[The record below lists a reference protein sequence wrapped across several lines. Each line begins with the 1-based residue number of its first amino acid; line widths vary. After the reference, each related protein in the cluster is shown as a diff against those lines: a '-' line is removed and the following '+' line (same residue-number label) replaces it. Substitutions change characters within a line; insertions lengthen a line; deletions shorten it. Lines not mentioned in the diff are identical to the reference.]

1 MSLVHALLD
10 TKHKRE
16 LFFALLFFMLFLMEL
31 VDNVRFLWP
40 VSQAMQL
47 EDLYALIPLAA
58 HGMIGRVVFAL
69 FRAFPASV
77 GNYALVLVQSCSL
90 RFLCL
95 IGYTVYFLLAKDSS
109 PTIQYARKLT
119 QLLALG
125 IIVSLL
131 ALLVGGGMLLRFMTY
146 QSVLHAVKILSMILL
161 ISHGLLLIMIVLA
174 LLHLVQ
180 SYRKALQYYAVE
192 MQ

>member
-16 LFFALLFFMLFLMEL
+16 LFFTLLFFGFFMKEV
-31 VDNVRFLWP
+31 VDNIRFLWP
-40 VSQAMQL
+40 VSQAGQL

-77 GNYALVLVQSCSL
+77 MTYGLVLLQSCSP

-95 IGYTVYFLLAKDSS
+95 MGYTVYFLLAKDSS
-109 PTIQYARKLT
+109 PTIQYAKKLT
-119 QLLALG
+119 RMIVLA

-131 ALLVGGGMLLRFMTY
+131 ASLVGGAMLLRFTTY

-161 ISHGLLLIMIVLA
+161 ISHGLLMSMIALA
-174 LLHLVQ
+174 LLHLMQ
-180 SYRKALQYYAVE
+180 LYYKALQYYAVE